1 MEWLAAF
8 AMNYGLFLAKTVT
21 LVVAVIAVVIM
32 VVSSIAG
39 LRQQSRQRLKI
50 EHVNERLKSL
60 ADALTDA
67 LLNPAEKKDLAKRRK
82 REAKQQ
88 SKAEKLGKRHAP
100 SRLFVL
106 DFDGDIQASAVSGL
120 RESITALLQVVE
132 ADDEVLVRL
141 ESGGGMVHSYGLA
154 SSQLV
159 RLRDAGVKLTIA
171 VDKVAASG
179 GYMMAC
185 VADRIVAAPFAII
198 GSIGVVAQ
206 VPNFNRLLKDKHIDF
221 EMHTAGDYK
230 RTLTIFGEN
239 TDEGRAK
246 FREDLEDTH
255 GLFKAFV
262 ARYRPALDIE
272 AVATG
277 EHWYGSQALELK
289 LVDAVATSDDLMLEA
304 AKAERDVFT
313 IATREPQGLVA
324 RLSGKASRLAA
335 RVASDQGLARVQ
347 MNSHRY
353 ER

>member
-8 AMNYGLFLAKTVT
+8 ALNYGLFLAKAVT
-21 LVVAVIAVVIM
+21 VVAAIVAVVIFI
-32 VVSSIAG
+32 VSSVAG
-39 LRQQSRQRLKI
+39 LRQQKKQGLTI
-50 EHVNERLKSL
+50 EHVNDRLESL
-60 ADALTDA
+60 ADTLTDT
-67 LLNPAEKKDLAKRRK
+67 LLNDAEKKARAKRRK
-82 REAKQQ
+82 LEAKQQ
-88 SKAEKLGKRHAP
+88 AKAEKLGKKHEP
-100 SRLFVL
+100 KRLFVL

-132 ADDEVLVRL
+132 PEDEVLVRL

-154 SSQLV
+154 ASQLV
-159 RLRDAGVKLTIA
+159 RLREAGVKLTIA

-206 VPNFNRLLKDKHIDF
+206 VPNFNRVLKDKHIDF

-230 RTLTIFGEN
+230 RTLTMFGEN
-239 TDEGRAK
+239 TEEGRAK

-262 ARYRPALDIE
+262 SRYRPDLDIE

-277 EHWYGSQALELK
+277 EHWYGSQALDLK

-304 AKAERDVFT
+304 ARAERGVFK
-313 IATREPQGLVA
+313 ISTREPQSVLA
-324 RLSGKASRLAA
+324 RLTGQAGRVLSRLAA
-335 RVASDQGLARVQ
+335 EQGLARLQ
-347 MNSHRY
+347 IGHKK
-353 ER
+353 